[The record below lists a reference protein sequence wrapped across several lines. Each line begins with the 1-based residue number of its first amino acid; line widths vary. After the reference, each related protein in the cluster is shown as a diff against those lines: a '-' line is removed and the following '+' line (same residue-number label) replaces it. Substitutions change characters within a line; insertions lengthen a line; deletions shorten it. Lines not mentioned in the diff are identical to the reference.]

1 MQSCAGPGQQVMMV
15 NDIGYRLGIC
25 FLEGEDE
32 LGSRLDTRAKHIL
45 WPAAL
50 TWQGQGDK
58 MTLS

>member
-1 MQSCAGPGQQVMMV
+1 MMV
-15 NDIGYRLGIC
+15 NDIGYGLWIC